1 MRSVKIAAV
10 SMAAVSMAAVFSV
23 AAPALAQ
30 DADVMQYAD
39 TNSDG
44 KVTPQEYAAFLDT
57 AWNYFTQS
65 AEKVKVADL
74 DPMAKG
80 LVSGVTPD
88 ADGMVTKASLVAAA
102 PAKFKAAD
110 KNGDGV
116 LDAAELNASMQ
127 GK

>member
-1 MRSVKIAAV
+1 MHMGKLAAA
-10 SMAAVSMAAVFSV
+10 SAVAFFWV

-44 KVTPQEYAAFLDT
+44 KVTPEEYTAFLGT

-65 AEKVKVADL
+65 AEKVKVAGL

-88 ADGMVTKASLVAAA
+88 ADGMVTKEALLAAA

-110 KNGDGV
+110 KNGDGA
-116 LDAAELNASMQ
+116 LDATELNASMQ
-127 GK
+127 GN

>member
-1 MRSVKIAAV
+1 MRLHRILIISAA
-10 SMAAVSMAAVFSV
+10 ALACATA
-23 AAPALAQ
+23 ALAQ

-44 KVTPQEYAAFLDT
+44 KVTPQEYTAFLDQ
-57 AWNYFTQS
+57 AWNYLLQS
-65 AEKVKVADL
+65 ADKVKVADV

-80 LVSGVTPD
+80 LIAGVTPD
-88 ADGMVTKASLVAAA
+88 ASGVLTKQAFLAAA

-116 LDAAELNASMQ
+116 LDATELNASMRAN
-127 GK
+127 

>member
-1 MRSVKIAAV
+1 MRFGKIAGI
-10 SMAAVSMAAVFSV
+10 SAAALFCV

-44 KVTPQEYAAFLDT
+44 KVTLEEYTAFLGT
-57 AWNYFTQS
+57 AWNYFTQN
-65 AEKVKVADL
+65 AEKAKVADL
-74 DPMAKG
+74 ESTAKG

-88 ADGMVTKASLVAAA
+88 ASGMVTKDAVIAAA

-116 LDAAELNASMQ
+116 LEAAELNASMQ
-127 GK
+127 GD

>member
-1 MRSVKIAAV
+1 MRLIMIVGISAAGLLWA
-10 SMAAVSMAAVFSV
+10 SSAM
-23 AAPALAQ
+23 AQ
-30 DADVMQYAD
+30 DANVMQYAD

-44 KVTPQEYAAFLDT
+44 KVTVEEYAAFLGT

-65 AEKVKVADL
+65 AEKAKPADL
-74 DPMAKG
+74 DPTGKA

-88 ADGMVTKASLVAAA
+88 ASGMVTREALLAAA

-116 LDAAELNASMQ
+116 LDASELNGSMA
-127 GK
+127 GN

>member
-1 MRSVKIAAV
+1 MRIAKIAAV
-10 SMAAVSMAAVFSV
+10 SAALFCI

-57 AWNYFTQS
+57 AWNYLTQS

-74 DPMAKG
+74 DGTAKG

-88 ADGMVTKASLVAAA
+88 ADGMVTKAAVIAAA
-102 PAKFKAAD
+102 SAKFKAAD

-116 LDAAELNASMQ
+116 LDAAEMNASMQ

>member
-1 MRSVKIAAV
+1 MRFGKIAII
-10 SMAAVSMAAVFSV
+10 SMAALVSV
-23 AAPALAQ
+23 AAPAIAQ
-30 DADVMQYAD
+30 DANVMQYAD

-44 KVTPQEYAAFLDT
+44 KVTPQEYADFLGQ

-65 AEKVKVADL
+65 ADKVKVAGL
-74 DPMAKG
+74 DPMTKG

-88 ADGMVTKASLVAAA
+88 ADGMVSKAALLAAA

-127 GK
+127 GS

>member
-1 MRSVKIAAV
+1 MRLIKMAGVSAA
-10 SMAAVSMAAVFSV
+10 ALLCTAVT
-23 AAPALAQ
+23 ALAQ
-30 DADVMQYAD
+30 GVDVMQYAD

-44 KVTPQEYAAFLDT
+44 KVTAEEYAAFLGQ
-57 AWNYFTQS
+57 AWNYLTQS
-65 AEKVKVADL
+65 ADKVKVADL

-88 ADGMVTKASLVAAA
+88 ANGVVTKEAFLAAA

-116 LDAAELNASMQ
+116 LDSAELNASMQ
-127 GK
+127 GG